1 MAEYDGSIRINTKI
15 ETSGIK
21 KDVAE
26 IQKEIENLKDAQK
39 SFLEAGGSKTSPA
52 YIEYAK
58 SLEKA
63 QKEFETFGNT
73 QPDIEFNLEHWNML
87 KVDVDEYAKTLKEL
101 ESQGKY
107 FGDEDFDQVYLAWK
121 NASDAVKAYR
131 NELNQQ
137 SAAVREVLQ
146 EQASEENRLSEI
158 KNNATV
164 SDEKT
169 VALLERQKALVG
181 QLKDL
186 EKAGVGEGYEEYD
199 QTYIA
204 WKNTTEALK
213 EYQSRL
219 NRQTEAGQAKEAERA
234 RIEAERQ
241 AEAQRRA
248 EEQAEKALQKEN
260 ARIQKEIE
268 NEAKLQAKE
277 AERQAKIDAEAAEE
291 ERLAGIRNSAV
302 VNNQHIVDVLERR
315 KQLLAEI
322 KDLEAAGVTAGYQ
335 DYDSKQQE
343 LAALNSEIKDYSNS
357 VNRAKE
363 SYRKLGDTAKKSM
376 DKVGKSVKK
385 SNGLLSSMFSRL
397 KKLALSLLIF
407 QQISKAFRAMISG
420 MQEGFQNFYSENA
433 NFKGMV
439 DSLKASLSTLKN
451 SIAAAFS
458 PLVEFAIPYIQRAIE
473 YLTRLFDLFGQFV
486 AAATGQKK
494 YTKAVKQT
502 TDALEDESEASNMQL
517 SSLDKLNNL
526 SSGGSESETSGGTM
540 FEEVPIDSSV
550 LDFTDRIKEQLQSA
564 VECVR
569 KLKDAFSQ
577 GFGNGLGDWEYR
589 WESVKESITSIKDS
603 VIDIFTDPAVLSS
616 ADGWAQSVSYMLGS
630 LTGATASIGLTIADN
645 ILGGL
650 SKYLEQNS
658 GDIKEYL
665 VSMFDI
671 WSEINDL
678 FSELF
683 DSIAYVFEAFSSKNG
698 QQLTANIIG
707 IFGSAFMGVTEL
719 AWELTR
725 DIAGIFIQPFV
736 ENKEAFRTALEGF
749 WGVLSEVTG
758 TIKQGIDD
766 TFAKLNEVYE
776 EHFKPFFDSLASG
789 LSDTVG
795 KFLSFWNNSV
805 QPVLDEWA
813 ANFDALWQE
822 HIQPMID
829 KFLEMLGSVADYLKA
844 LWEEQVKPFIDWIIE
859 NVLPVLLPILD
870 GIVKAV
876 FAAVGMVAD
885 IIGGIMDV
893 IGGILDFLVGIFTG
907 DWEKAWD
914 GIVKIF
920 DGVWGA
926 IKGIVNGILGV
937 VESLANGVVK
947 GINVVIGALNNL
959 SFDIPDW
966 IPGLG
971 GKTFGFNIP
980 ELKQVSIP
988 RLATGTVV
996 PPNKEFM
1003 AVLGDNKKEPEIV
1016 SPISTMKQALGEV
1029 LAEAI
1034 QAGLIGGDNQSG
1046 DIVVEVDGRE
1056 LLRAMRKQAREYKK
1070 QTGSPA
1076 FG

>member
-39 SFLEAGGSKTSPA
+39 SFLEAGGSKISPV

-63 QKEFETFGNT
+63 QKELEACSNT
-73 QPDIEFNLEHWNML
+73 QLGIESQDEHWNML

-121 NASDAVKAYR
+121 NASDAVKGYR

-137 SAAVREVLQ
+137 SAAAREVLQ
-146 EQASEENRLSEI
+146 EQASEVNRLSEI

-169 VALLERQKALVG
+169 VALLERRKALVG

-199 QTYIA
+199 QTYID
-204 WKNTTEALK
+204 WKNATEALK
-213 EYQSRL
+213 EYQSQL

-241 AEAQRRA
+241 AEAQRRV

-277 AERQAKIDAEAAEE
+277 AERQAKIDAEVAEE

-376 DKVGKSVKK
+376 DKAGKSVKK

-458 PLVEFAIPYIQRAIE
+458 PLVEVAIPYIQRAIE

-486 AAATGQKK
+486 TAATGQKK

-502 TDALEDESEASNMQL
+502 TDALEDENKASNKQL

-526 SSGGSESETSGGTM
+526 SSGGGDSESSDGKM
-540 FEEVPIDSSV
+540 FEEVPVDTSV
-550 LDFTDRIKEQLQSA
+550 LDFVEKLKEQLQPVIEYA
-564 VECVR
+564 Q
-569 KLKDAFSQ
+569 KLKDIFAQ
-577 GFGNGLGDWEYR
+577 GFGDGLGDWAYR
-589 WESVKESITSIKDS
+589 WEFIKDSASSIKDS
-603 VIDIFTDPAVLSS
+603 LVDIWTEPSVMAA
-616 ADGWAQSVSYMLGS
+616 ADRWGQSVSYMFGS
-630 LTGATASIGLTIADN
+630 FVGSVASIGLTIATN
-645 ILGGL
+645 LLGGI
-650 SKYLEQNS
+650 SKYITQNK
-658 GDIKEYL
+658 GRIKEYL

-671 WSEINDL
+671 RAEINNL
-678 FSELF
+678 LAGFF
-683 DSIAYVFEAFSSKNG
+683 HAFAYVIEAFASENG

-707 IFGSAFMGVTEL
+707 IFADAFMGVTEI
-719 AWELTR
+719 ASKIGR
-725 DIAGIFIQPFV
+725 DVLNIFIQPFV
-736 ENKEAFRTALEGF
+736 DNKEGFRTALEGVL
-749 WGVLSEVTG
+749 GVLAEVAG
-758 TIKQGIDD
+758 TLKDSIDE
-766 TFAKLNEVYE
+766 TFDKLNEVYD
-776 EHFKPFFDSLASG
+776 EHFKPFFDSIANG

-795 KFLSFWNNSV
+795 KFLEFWNGSV
-805 QPVLDEWA
+805 QPILEEWA
-813 ANFDALWQE
+813 AKFDTVWKE
-822 HIQPMID
+822 HIQPALN
-829 KFLEMLGSVADYLKA
+829 KFAELLGKVADLLKV
-844 LWEEQVKPFIDWIIE
+844 LWENIIKPLIDWIIE
-859 NVLPVLLPILD
+859 NVLPVLLPIVD
-870 GIVKAV
+870 GIVKGAMEV
-876 FAAVGMVAD
+876 FGAIGDVV
-885 IIGGIMDV
+885 GGIIDAL
-893 IGGILDFLVGIFTG
+893 GGIIDFLVGVFTG
-907 DWEKAWD
+907 DWKRAWD
-914 GIVKIF
+914 GVVKIF

-926 IKGIVNGILGV
+926 IKGIVNGILGA